1 MTRSL
6 AIEREPATNAR
17 DAHPQRTA
25 RSFRIFLL
33 LLTAMGLAGCLERL
47 FFYPDSA
54 TYARPEQY
62 GLRHE
67 DVFIDTADGA
77 RLHGWWLPARG
88 PALGSVLHLHGNA
101 ANVSNHLPPSRDDPA
116 TAIGSVR
123 VPLLIVHGTADE
135 VIPFAH
141 SERLAAAA
149 PLGTVFLPVA
159 GARHLESLTRTDV
172 QQQLLQAMIEALR

>member
-1 MTRSL
+1 MPSK
-6 AIEREPATNAR
+6 PAVRKRA
-17 DAHPQRTA
+17 AALWRTV

-62 GLRHE
+62 GLRHD

-101 ANVSNHLPPSRDDPA
+101 ANVSNHLPLVASA
-116 TAIGSVR
+116 SMT
-123 VPLLIVHGTADE
+123 GTAAASAM
-135 VIPFAH
+135 FARKTSFSACETRSILVTTARSA
-141 SERLAAAA
+141 SESIA
-149 PLGTVFLPVA
+149 PILRGRFMPLVA
-159 GARHLESLTRTDV
+159 SSTTRPNAPT
-172 QQQLLQAMIEALR
+172 M